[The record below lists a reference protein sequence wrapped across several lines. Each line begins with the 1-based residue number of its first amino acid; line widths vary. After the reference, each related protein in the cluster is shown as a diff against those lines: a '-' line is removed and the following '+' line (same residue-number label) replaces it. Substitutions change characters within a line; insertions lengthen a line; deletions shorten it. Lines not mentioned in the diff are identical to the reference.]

1 MERGRSVRSGL
12 SVLARTLFGGTMKI
26 LIATTVLILV
36 MAGAADAHD
45 RALHHRRYSPAIEQ
59 FTYSFAAIP
68 LLPRR
73 HHNHC
78 GYDAGHFICEDHC
91 GIGYQVYSCSKVS
104 NGCCHVG
111 RGYCDNAGHL
121 QCSPALF

>member
-1 MERGRSVRSGL
+1 MEQGWSVRPGL
-12 SVLARTLFGGTMKI
+12 SVLARTLFGGTMKT
-26 LIATTVLILV
+26 LIATTALIL
-36 MAGAADAHD
+36 MAGSVDAHD
-45 RALHHRRYSPAIEQ
+45 RTLHRRYSPAIEQ
-59 FTYSFAAIP
+59 FSYSFAAMP

-73 HHNHC
+73 YQNHC
-78 GYDAGHFICEDHC
+78 GYEAGHFICEDHC
-91 GIGYQVYSCSKVS
+91 GIDYQVYYCSKVS